1 MPQWRMKANTVMQ
14 YVTETSVIIRD
25 YIAFSLSLSISN
37 YVFLGIAQR
46 RITLFLFYFIFRK
59 NTHHTAFEY
68 AKIICYFEPKII

>member
-46 RITLFLFYFIFRK
+46 RITLFLFYFILFFGRIL
-59 NTHHTAFEY
+59 
-68 AKIICYFEPKII
+68 IILHLNMLRLFATLNPK

>member
-25 YIAFSLSLSISN
+25 YIAFSLSLSMSN

-46 RITLFLFYFIFRK
+46 RITLFLFYFILFFGRIL
-59 NTHHTAFEY
+59 
-68 AKIICYFEPKII
+68 IILHLNMLRLFATLNPK

>member
-37 YVFLGIAQR
+37 YFFLGIAQR
-46 RITLFLFYFIFRK
+46 RITLFLFLFFGRIP
-59 NTHHTAFEY
+59 
-68 AKIICYFEPKII
+68 IILHLNMLRLFATLNPK